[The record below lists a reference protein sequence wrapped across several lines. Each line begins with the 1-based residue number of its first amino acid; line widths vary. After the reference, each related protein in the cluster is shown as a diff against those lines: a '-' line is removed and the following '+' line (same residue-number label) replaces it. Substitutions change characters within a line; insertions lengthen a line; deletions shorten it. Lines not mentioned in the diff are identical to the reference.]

1 MKIIPLC
8 SDYNIDDYEWW
19 LWPEAFGLLFL
30 EALSQ
35 TNIIIKLESAV
46 GYDEDTLSKKI
57 IYELNTRI
65 KVLEKDLA
73 EKEDRISAPEQQVQF
88 LTCKNDEHE
97 QYSRRNI
104 LPISSLPESE
114 SSSKETVVKLC
125 NEMLDVPIT
134 IMDIDRSHRIG
145 PAPSSQPWAAGNKGT
160 ATAPANPA
168 PADEVPSVTSTAD
181 GDEVE
186 PAHDPNNA
194 SRAEGNIAELDHA
207 PSVQQ
212 PPGRPI
218 MVKFASYRARDLVFR
233 AKSKL
238 KTHNSQNPSQ
248 KIFINE
254 DLTKFRA
261 NLCFEARKLKP
272 HILCDVWTH
281 DGRVLVKDPR
291 NNVKLIRNPHD
302 LQQFQ

>member
-1 MKIIPLC
+1 M
-8 SDYNIDDYEWW
+8 
-19 LWPEAFGLLFL
+19 
-30 EALSQ
+30 
-35 TNIIIKLESAV
+35 
-46 GYDEDTLSKKI
+46 
-57 IYELNTRI
+57 
-65 KVLEKDLA
+65 LEKDLA
-73 EKEDRISAPEQQVQF
+73 KKEDRISALEQQVQF
-88 LTCKNDEHE
+88 LTYKNDEHE

-104 LPISSLPESE
+104 LRISGLPESE
-114 SSSKETVVKLC
+114 SSSNETVVKLC

-145 PAPSSQPWAAGNKGT
+145 PAPSSQPSAAGNQGT

-168 PADEVPSVTSTAD
+168 PAGEVPSVTSTAD
-181 GDEVE
+181 GDQVE

-207 PSVQQ
+207 PSIQQ
-212 PPGRPI
+212 PSGRPI
-218 MVKFASYRARDLVFR
+218 MVKFTSYRTRDLVFR

-238 KTHNSQNPSQ
+238 KTHNSKNPSQ

-272 HILCDVWTH
+272 HILRDVWTH